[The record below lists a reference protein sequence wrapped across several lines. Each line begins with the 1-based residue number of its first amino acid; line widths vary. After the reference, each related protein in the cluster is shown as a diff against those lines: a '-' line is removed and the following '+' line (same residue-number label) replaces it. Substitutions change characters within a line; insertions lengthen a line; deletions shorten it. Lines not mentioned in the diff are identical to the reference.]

1 MFVRTVAMSIAATV
15 LAAGAVHAEAPLPVL
30 TASYSA
36 DRIIET
42 EAGTFTGKV
51 YATPERD
58 RSEMSVGEMST
69 VIILRRDLQNGLMLM
84 PSQKMFREL
93 DFSEARKQTGAAPA
107 DVTIDAVGPDTID
120 TVATTKYKLVMKDGS
135 AGGFI
140 WFTDEGIPV
149 KMDMLTKS
157 GKKTER
163 MTVTLRNLQV
173 GPQDPA
179 LFDAPAGYTK
189 MPGFPGMKGFG
200 GFGGFGRKR
209 STN

>member
-1 MFVRTVAMSIAATV
+1 MFLRTLAVGLAATL
-15 LAAGAVHAEAPLPVL
+15 LAIPAAAQAPLPVL
-30 TASYSA
+30 TASYAA

-42 EAGTFTGKV
+42 ESGTFTGKV

-69 VIILRRDLQNGLMLM
+69 VVILRRDLQNGLMLM
-84 PSQKMFREL
+84 PSQKMYREL
-93 DFSEARKQTGAAPA
+93 DFSEARKQAGAAPA

-120 TVATTKYKLVMKDGS
+120 GVATTKYKLVMKDGS

-140 WFTDEGIPV
+140 WFTEEGIAL

-179 LFDAPAGYTK
+179 LFDAPAGYSK
-189 MPGFPGMKGFG
+189 MPGFTGMKGFG

>member
-1 MFVRTVAMSIAATV
+1 MFLRTVAMSIAATI
-15 LAAGAVHAEAPLPVL
+15 LAAGAAHAQVPLPVL

-42 EAGTFTGKV
+42 ESGSFTGKV

-84 PSQKMFREL
+84 PSQKMYREL
-93 DFSEARKQTGAAPA
+93 DFSEARKQAGAAPA
-107 DVTIDAVGPDTID
+107 DVTIDAVGPDVID
-120 TVATTKYKLVMKDGS
+120 AVATTKYKLVMKDGS

-140 WFTDEGIPV
+140 WLTDQGIPV

-173 GPQDPA
+173 GAQDPA
-179 LFDAPAGYTK
+179 LFEPPAGYTK
-189 MPGFPGMKGFG
+189 MPGFPGIK